1 AGLLAV
7 AMQSVALGAAIAVH
21 WNGSAALLLAPPYL
35 GFQLLAFFAAEGME
49 RLEAARELQ
58 AENSRLEER
67 LRISR
72 ELHDRLGHHL
82 TALNLNLEVAAR
94 AENRQALEAARVVG
108 KTLLQE
114 VRAAVAELREPE
126 RLDVCG
132 ALRTLARGGLRRV
145 LELGPGVAVAGGA
158 RGGVGALEVLGSVRS
173 GVAVLDSRMPRR
185 DGVGVLEALR
195 SRPDATPCLVL
206 STFDDADAFLAA

>member
-1 AGLLAV
+1 ALQLGGRIGRRAGLLVVLA
-7 AMQSVALGAAIAVH
+7 QSVALGAAVALH
-21 WNGSAALLLAPPYL
+21 WNAQAALLLAPPYL

-94 AENRQALEAARVVG
+94 A
-108 KTLLQE
+108 
-114 VRAAVAELREPE
+114 
-126 RLDVCG
+126 
-132 ALRTLARGGLRRV
+132 
-145 LELGPGVAVAGGA
+145 
-158 RGGVGALEVLGSVRS
+158 
-173 GVAVLDSRMPRR
+173 
-185 DGVGVLEALR
+185 
-195 SRPDATPCLVL
+195 
-206 STFDDADAFLAA
+206 